1 MDFIWAMIIA
11 CVLLFAVDVGTV
23 YDFYRLWIKKE
34 ELFICFPSWKGTKKH
49 YKWWITWSMILFIN
63 LITFIIVTVF
73 CFPFVQGVLFGF
85 VIIYPST
92 TLLIGFIYL
101 IVKNV
106 LIQKQYGDF

>member
-1 MDFIWAMIIA
+1 MDFICAMIIS
-11 CVLLFAVDVGTV
+11 CILLFAVDIGTI
-23 YDFYRLWIKKE
+23 YNFYCLWIKKK
-34 ELFICFPSWKGTKKH
+34 ELFICFPSWKGTNKH
-49 YKWWITWSMILFIN
+49 YKWWITWSLILFIN

-92 TLLIGFIYL
+92 TILIGIIYI

-106 LIQKQYGDF
+106 LIHKQ